1 MSADIALTAP
11 LLMLILLTIV
21 QFALWSHA
29 THIAQTAAAE
39 GLAVTRVHTGT
50 AEAGQARALATITQ
64 IGDGPIRD
72 ATAHATRGD
81 DQARV
86 EVTGVATTVIPFLR
100 LPVHAEAAGAVERVL
115 PDGADR

>member
-1 MSADIALTAP
+1 MNADIALAMP
-11 LLMLILLTIV
+11 LLMLLLLAIV
-21 QFALWSHA
+21 QYALWSHA

-50 AEAGQARALATITQ
+50 PAAGETRALATITQ
-64 IGDGPIRD
+64 LGDGPIRD

-81 DQARV
+81 DQAQV

-115 PDGADR
+115 PDRADR